1 MRYVKAIVPIGL
13 GKQSGILCVVQLLE
27 QRIVA
32 LHTDWFSIKTSNNPK
47 MTILEFKVLAWKFI
61 PNEAKI

>member
-1 MRYVKAIVPIGL
+1 MAPLTAAVTIFKKMLYDLKVRP
-13 GKQSGILCVVQLLE
+13 Q
-27 QRIVA
+27 
-32 LHTDWFSIKTSNNPK
+32 HTDWFSIKTSNNPK